1 MVQSVLILYAPVN
14 NFAVISGRVRTKC
27 LAQGH
32 NAVPPVRLEE
42 PICIWIH
49 MIYIDR
55 ADQNEMAELIRVCN
69 LDTSITHALI
79 ITILNPDIYPVFPLA
94 CKYMIIGIK
103 QVIWIQFG
111 RSIVHENI

>member
-14 NFAVISGRVRTKC
+14 NFAVMSGRVRTKC

-32 NAVPPVRLEE
+32 NAVPLVRLEE
-42 PICIWIH
+42 PICNWIH

-69 LDTSITHALI
+69 LDTSITHALT
-79 ITILNPDIYPVFPLA
+79 ITILNPDIYCFPL
-94 CKYMIIGIK
+94 GL
-103 QVIWIQFG
+103 
-111 RSIVHENI
+111 

>member
-14 NFAVISGRVRTKC
+14 NFAVMSGRTKTKC

-42 PICIWIH
+42 PICNWIH

-55 ADQNEMAELIRVCN
+55 ADQNEMGELRVCN
-69 LDTSITHALI
+69 LDTSITHDLTV
-79 ITILNPDIYPVFPLA
+79 TILNPDIYCFPL
-94 CKYMIIGIK
+94 
-103 QVIWIQFG
+103 
-111 RSIVHENI
+111 SL